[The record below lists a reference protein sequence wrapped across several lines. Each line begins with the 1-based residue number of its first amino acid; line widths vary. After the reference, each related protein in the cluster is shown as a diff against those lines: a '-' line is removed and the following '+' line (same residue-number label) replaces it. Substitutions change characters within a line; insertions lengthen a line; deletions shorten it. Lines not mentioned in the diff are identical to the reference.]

1 MKTTNFSSA
10 LLVFLMMILSA
21 CNSIF
26 PALLPAPSP
35 TPLPPPEYLEGALQ
49 WLQTN
54 AAMGN
59 NVDWASVRDKAKNL
73 TPTLQITSDTY
84 PLICEALRDL
94 KDGNAWL
101 QASASVNDYNGY
113 ATLFPENQVII
124 HIDPGSPADL
134 AKVQVGDVIESLN
147 GAPPK
152 PYSGTLGTTCNLQSS
167 DFSPKE
173 QLVLRRP
180 GQENPIQVTIENSP
194 QPADADPSPQLV
206 ARRLENVAKGIGY
219 IELPMETGSHTT
231 YAGSV
236 QQQIKK
242 LDASPTC
249 GWILDLRRI
258 PGGDIWSYL
267 AAVGPILGEGDL
279 GGFVYPDGRREPWAY
294 SKSQV
299 FWNGNKRDESNID
312 GPVYRLKQGMPPVA
326 LLTSAATT
334 AASEL
339 VVVAFQGRPD
349 VHTFGEATRGLPTL
363 IASTTLSDGANI
375 FVSGAFSF
383 DRKGTTYAGPIPP
396 DFQVPT
402 DWSQFGSDQDPVIL
416 AAQDW
421 LRTQTACK
429 P

>member
-10 LLVFLMMILSA
+10 LLIFLAMILSA

-26 PALLPAPSP
+26 PALLPAPTP

-73 TPTLQITSDTY
+73 TPNLKITSDTY
-84 PLICEALRDL
+84 PLLCEALRGL

-101 QASASVNDYNGY
+101 QASPSVNDYSGY
-113 ATLFPENQVII
+113 VTLYPDNQVII
-124 HIDPGSPADL
+124 HVDPGSPADL
-134 AKVQVGDVIESLN
+134 AKVQVGDVIESVN

-152 PYSGTLGTTCNLQSS
+152 PYSGSLGTTCDVESN
-167 DFSPKE
+167 DFTPQE

-180 GQENPIQVTIENSP
+180 GQENPIRVTIENNP
-194 QPADADPSPQLV
+194 QPADADPSSQLV
-206 ARRLENVAKGIGY
+206 TRHLENGAKGIGY
-219 IELPMETGSHTT
+219 IELPMETGSHASF
-231 YAGSV
+231 AGSV

-249 GWILDLRRI
+249 GWIVDLRRI
-258 PGGDIWSYL
+258 LGGDIWSYL

-279 GGFVYPDGRREPWAY
+279 GGFVYPDGRREPWIY
-294 SKSQV
+294 SKGQV
-299 FWNGNKRDESNID
+299 LWNGVKRDESNID
-312 GPVYRLKQGMPPVA
+312 GPVYGVKQGMPPVA
-326 LLTSAATT
+326 LLTSADTT
-334 AASEL
+334 AAGEL

-349 VHTFGEATRGLPTL
+349 VRTFGETTRGLPTL
-363 IASTTLSDGANI
+363 IAHTTLSDGANI

-383 DRKGTTYAGPIPP
+383 DRKGSTYEGAIPP
-396 DFQVPT
+396 DFQVT
-402 DWSQFGSDQDPVIL
+402 IDWRQFGSDQDPVIL

-421 LRTQTACK
+421 LRNQSACK